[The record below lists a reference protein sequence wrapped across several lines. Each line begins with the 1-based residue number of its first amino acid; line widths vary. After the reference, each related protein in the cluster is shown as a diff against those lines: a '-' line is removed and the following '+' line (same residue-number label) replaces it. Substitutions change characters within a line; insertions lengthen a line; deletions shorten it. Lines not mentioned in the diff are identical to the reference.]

1 MATVCL
7 NKEACRLSG
16 VSLGEALL
24 LLAIHNEV
32 DLAKAEDLLVQK
44 GFITA
49 RRNELFQN
57 EGWRITRIG
66 TQILEDVVSES
77 EKGMTKTRADRKK
90 EISSLSAL
98 AEKLKA
104 IFPEGKKQGTNQYWA
119 EGPALIAKRLD
130 KFFDKYGRNWTDD
143 QIVDATQR
151 YVNSFNGDYQFMRIL
166 KYFLWKDSAGVSGT
180 VEVNSDLYNY
190 LTHPNQQEESNGNW
204 MDNVR

>member
-7 NKEACRLSG
+7 NKEACQSSG

-32 DLAKAEDLLVQK
+32 DLVKAEDLLVRK

-49 RRNELFQN
+49 KRNELFQRD
-57 EGWRITRIG
+57 GWRVTRTG
-66 TQILEDVVSES
+66 AQILEEAVSES
-77 EKGMTKTRADRKK
+77 EKSLTKTRADRKK
-90 EISSLSAL
+90 EISGLTAL

-119 EGPALIAKRLD
+119 EGPTLIAKRLD
-130 KFFDKYGRNWTDD
+130 KFFDKYGRNWTED

-151 YVNSFNGDYQFMRIL
+151 YVTSFNGDYRFMRIL
-166 KYFLWKDSAGVSGT
+166 KYFLWKDTTGACGT
-180 VEVNSDLYNY
+180 VEVSSDLYNY

-204 MDNVR
+204 MDSVR